1 MLAIIGPVYRE
12 VEDFD
17 RWVNPLRRDNPP
29 VHVISH
35 FNLNQEPISWNEQ
48 LPQRFHGPVSFQ
60 NGFGANLGHPLSPTN
75 PSAKHTNLKK
85 IIFAFSVNDA
95 TFSFLISLYFEC
107 VHSVVIFHFRVKNR
121 PIRLTQC
128 CTQFKPFGNKTF
140 CFRNFHITELFWHM
154 RMLISVNQNAER
166 ARTVREK
173 ERGRSLIALFYL
185 STSFFLYFF
194 LLNFIRETFLCSLN
208 LFSCA
213 QPILI
218 AWTSC
223 LKLIISKLYSAEAT
237 TLNEKIH
244 KLRIAKEKNIEFN
257 FFRTLICIT

>member
-1 MLAIIGPVYRE
+1 MIGGVTHWSGLSGLKCWNTDNLFDWIDFFKIHTYFYFFWRKTERETKTAI
-12 VEDFD
+12 
-17 RWVNPLRRDNPP
+17 
-29 VHVISH
+29 
-35 FNLNQEPISWNEQ
+35 
-48 LPQRFHGPVSFQ
+48 
-60 NGFGANLGHPLSPTN
+60 
-75 PSAKHTNLKK
+75 
-85 IIFAFSVNDA
+85 
-95 TFSFLISLYFEC
+95 FLETRSCSL
-107 VHSVVIFHFRVKNR
+107 
-121 PIRLTQC
+121 
-128 CTQFKPFGNKTF
+128 
-140 CFRNFHITELFWHM
+140 W

-166 ARTVREK
+166 ARSVREK
-173 ERGRSLIALFYL
+173 ERGRILIA
-185 STSFFLYFF
+185 
-194 LLNFIRETFLCSLN
+194 LNFIRETFLCSLN